1 MTLTDTL
8 SARALELARER
19 GGFIRSK
26 DAKAAGIHSRTIS
39 KLKDEGKLSQLS
51 RGIYRVKSVNG
62 LSNPDLVIVALAVP
76 DAVVCLISALA
87 FHKITT
93 QIPHEVSIALPKK
106 NRSPR
111 LSYPQLEVHRFGS
124 KSYEEGIENHKID
137 GVSVKVYS
145 IEKTVVDCFKFRNK
159 IGMDV
164 VIECLKMYGMRKRM
178 KVNDVL
184 KYARTCRVEKQIA
197 PYLEVILHKVN

>member
-1 MTLTDTL
+1 VNIVENPST
-8 SARALELARER
+8 RALELARDR

-26 DAKAAGIHSRTIS
+26 EAKAAGIHSRTIS
-39 KLKDEGKLSQLS
+39 KLMDEGKLRQLS
-51 RGIYRVKSVNG
+51 RGIYRLKSAND
-62 LSNPDLVIVALAVP
+62 LSNPDLVTMALAVP

-93 QIPHEVSIALPKK
+93 QIPHRVSIALPKK

-111 LSYPQLEVHRFGS
+111 LSFPQLEVHRFGL
-124 KSYEEGIENHKID
+124 KSYDDGIETHKID
-137 GVSVKVYS
+137 GISVKVYC

-164 VIECLKMYGMRKRM
+164 MIECLKMFGKRKGIR
-178 KVNDVL
+178 VNEVL
-184 KYARTCRVEKQIA
+184 KYARTCRVEKQIT
-197 PYLEVILHKVN
+197 PYLEVILHR